1 MPSTMQHS
9 MVSTS
14 ASSEDEPEMP
24 TMTLI
29 SLDARPVMVRQPA
42 MTPAM
47 PQATATVMTPRPP
60 ASREAKML
68 LALKPPS
75 APKVAATTPWAGC
88 SPAFLARR

>member
-14 ASSEDEPEMP
+14 ASSEEEPEMP
-24 TMTLI
+24 TMMLM
-29 SLDARPVMVRQPA
+29 SLDASPVTVRQPA

-60 ASREAKML
+60 ASRESKML
-68 LALKPPS
+68 FALKPPS
-75 APKVAATTPWAGC
+75 APKVAATTPWPGC
-88 SPAFLARR
+88 SPAFFTRR